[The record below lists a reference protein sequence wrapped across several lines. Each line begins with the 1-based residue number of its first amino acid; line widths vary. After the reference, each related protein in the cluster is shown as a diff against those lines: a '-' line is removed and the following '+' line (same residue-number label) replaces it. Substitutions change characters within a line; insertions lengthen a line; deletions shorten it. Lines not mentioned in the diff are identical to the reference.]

1 MSTESNKALVNA
13 YHTEL
18 WANGDKTSID
28 RYWSPDAK
36 VDMTDFD
43 GTAIDVIHE
52 DVERYWAAFKEVE
65 TEILALIA
73 EDDRV
78 VLHWQT
84 SGLHFAPYGDVA
96 ATNKRI
102 TMSGMDILRIENDR
116 IIECTSMWDGM
127 SVYEQLGV
135 LHIG

>member
-1 MSTESNKALVNA
+1 MSTDSNKALVRA

-18 WANGDKTSID
+18 WAKGDMTAIS

-36 VDMTDFD
+36 VEITDFD
-43 GTAIDVIHE
+43 SNAIDAIHE
-52 DVERYWAAFKEVE
+52 DVTRYWGAFKDVK

-73 EDDRV
+73 EDDKV

-84 SGLHFAPYGDVA
+84 SGLHFGPYGDVA

-102 TMSGMDILRIENDR
+102 TMAGMDILRIQNDL
-116 IIECTSMWDGM
+116 IVECTSMWDGM
-127 SVYEQLGV
+127 SVYDQLGV
-135 LHIG
+135 LNIG